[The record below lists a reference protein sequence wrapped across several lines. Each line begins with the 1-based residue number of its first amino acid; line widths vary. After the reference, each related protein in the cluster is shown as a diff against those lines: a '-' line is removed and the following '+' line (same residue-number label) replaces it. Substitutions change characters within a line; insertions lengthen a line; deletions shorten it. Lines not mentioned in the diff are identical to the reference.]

1 MTATRHGA
9 VTLREADPADL
20 ATLLDLVHRA
30 YRAEGGWT
38 TEAHLVAGA
47 RADADEIREAITD
60 EVHLLLVAE
69 RDGAVVGC
77 CYTALHEDGRGAELG
92 LFAVDPDVQGG
103 GIGRALLEEHARR
116 RAAQGL
122 EILDL
127 RVLDSRPEL
136 AAWYARCGFADVG
149 RPVPFAGNAADLKVP
164 GLGMRVMVRPLP

>member
-1 MTATRHGA
+1 M
-9 VTLREADPADL
+9 TLREAGPADL
-20 ATLLDLVHRA
+20 GILLDIVHRA

-60 EVHLLLVAE
+60 QVHLLLVAE

-103 GIGRALLEEHARR
+103 GIGRALLEEQARR

-122 EILDL
+122 EILD
-127 RVLDSRPEL
+127 RASWTPGRSSPPGTR
-136 AAWYARCGFADVG
+136 AAASPTSAARCLSRGTPRTSRCPDWAC
-149 RPVPFAGNAADLKVP
+149 A
-164 GLGMRVMVRPLP
+164 